1 MAADAATV
9 IKLARCVNSAILIP
23 EVPFVNGDTL
33 LSYSTER
40 VTDRDTDTA
49 ASEFY

>member
-23 EVPFVNGDTL
+23 EVPFVNADT

-40 VTDRDTDTA
+40 VTDRDTDIA